1 MTPSWRS
8 GSQISVSIPGISD
21 PVTTFQA
28 WKTAARVHTLP
39 AAVVPVVVGSALAE
53 SDGVFRWDVFLY
65 ALLAALGIQVAAN
78 FANDVSDA
86 RRGADTGD
94 RVGPPRMVALGQI
107 TARQM
112 WVGVVTLWL
121 SPPAPV
127 SRSQ

>member
-8 GSQISVSIPGISD
+8 GSQISDSIPGTSD

-39 AAVVPVVVGSALAE
+39 AAVVPVVVGSSLAQ

-65 ALLAALGIQVAAN
+65 ALMAALAIQVAAN

-86 RRGADTGD
+86 QPRR
-94 RVGPPRMVALGQI
+94 RYR
-107 TARQM
+107 
-112 WVGVVTLWL
+112 
-121 SPPAPV
+121 
-127 SRSQ
+127 